1 MIDDKSLSQDD
12 DDEGGEAFDLSKMD
26 REEEDDMAGVKVHE
40 IKFDEY
46 GIMDDGVDDSTADKL
61 KAAGVSEGGG
71 LTHSLPHGIVWS
83 ASEATYN
90 LTLFGGHCTWENS
103 NSIIGRLPHI
113 FTVTLD
119 LCKFTI
125 NGDLFATSMTA
136 YPISFSSCWWS
147 HWSHRRR
154 PL

>member
-90 LTLFGGHCTWENS
+90 LAVS
-103 NSIIGRLPHI
+103 
-113 FTVTLD
+113 TVW
-119 LCKFTI
+119 
-125 NGDLFATSMTA
+125 
-136 YPISFSSCWWS
+136 SS
-147 HWSHRRR
+147 
-154 PL
+154 LYLGEFK